1 MNKKHNLVIIDT
13 DYEYVKSIEED
24 LIRRYADS
32 VDVQILTDQSYIDEF
47 FSVKRE
53 IDVLLVDQNNYGEYL
68 SEHAI
73 RQTFLMIPE
82 IAIGQT
88 IPANVRPMVKYLPKE
103 EVFRAISDTFAIGIT
118 IIVDSQSDEVAD

>member
-53 IDVLLVDQNNYGEYL
+53 IDVLLVD
-68 SEHAI
+68 
-73 RQTFLMIPE
+73 
-82 IAIGQT
+82 
-88 IPANVRPMVKYLPKE
+88 
-103 EVFRAISDTFAIGIT
+103 
-118 IIVDSQSDEVAD
+118 